1 MLMSPSHSDVGV
13 SIHSI
18 IRTQSRY
25 TFKDTISDSG
35 IPTLRVQNHIYNTVA
50 EIVWIPNNEGT
61 RVDPLAES
69 RSDLTQACIALYEI
83 SASFIIQKWQ
93 SLARSK

>member
-1 MLMSPSHSDVGV
+1 MLMSPSYSDVGI

-35 IPTLRVQNHIYNTVA
+35 IPTLRIQNHIDNTVTG
-50 EIVWIPNNEGT
+50 IVWIPNDEGT
-61 RVDPLAES
+61 GVDPLAES
-69 RSDLTQACIALYEI
+69 RSDLTQACIALDI
-83 SASFIIQKWQ
+83 SASLILHKW
-93 SLARSK
+93 